1 MATTD
6 LLEAVLPQ
14 EGWYCIVGL
23 KQEGQGRPKQ
33 VFVQT
38 IEEAESEI
46 ASLVADRCDV
56 YFACAKFD
64 NDQDGR
70 TQKNSAYF
78 KSFWIDIDCG
88 VDKDISGK
96 GYLDQATGLA
106 ELKKFCEAVM
116 LPLPT
121 VVNSG
126 RGIHAY
132 WRLAETISR
141 ADWKPVAERLKALC
155 EEHKFRADPSRTAD
169 SASILRVPET
179 FNYKQEPALPVSI
192 LQLQPETPY
201 EDIKMAIGVLIAP
214 DYIPRQFSAAT
225 QAAMNN
231 RQSRF
236 KTILIKTTESK
247 GCKQLEHIAI
257 NQADIEEPLWRA
269 GLSIAHAC
277 VDAEEA
283 IHIISSN
290 HPEYDA
296 AQTEK
301 KAQSTKG
308 PYTCATFEK
317 LNPEGC
323 KECIHKGKISSP
335 IQLGSEIAVSEPNTP
350 VVAETADGVKQK
362 FVIPEFPFPYFR
374 GKNGG
379 VYKQGVDDD
388 EDAVMIY
395 EHDLYIVKRLHDPA
409 KGESVWIR
417 AHFPQDGVK
426 EFAMPANDLM
436 AFEKLKDKLGWYG
449 VYGPKKQMEGITSFL
464 ISCAKDL
471 QHKQRTEIMRT
482 QFGWTDNNAE
492 FILGD
497 KEISADKVSYS
508 PPSSATGNLANWMQP
523 TGLLEE
529 WQKVANIYNQEGF
542 EPHAFGFFTAFGAP
556 LLKHLN
562 LRGAIINL
570 VNNTSGTGKSTI
582 LKMCN
587 SVYGHPD
594 ELMLQWKDTPNAMM
608 HRLGIMNNLPV
619 TIDEITKLS
628 GDAFSDLAYGIS
640 QGRGKNRMMQHAN
653 AERINSTKWATMALC
668 SSNASFQDKL
678 AALKATPDGEFMR
691 LFEYRIE
698 MTDKINKEDAD
709 VLFNKLYANYGH
721 AGQTYIK
728 YLVDNLEDALNTV
741 QGVQQ
746 KLDEEIGLTN
756 RERFWSAVVACNI
769 AGGLMAKDLEIIP
782 DFNIGRVY
790 RWAVKEVK
798 IMRSEV
804 KAPSANNQ
812 ASVIGE
818 FMNEHRASTLVI
830 NAQAD
835 ARSGMEQLP
844 IVEPRFNDLFVR
856 IEPDEKLLYI
866 NAKQLRGYCSKH
878 QITLKEVLKGLETD
892 GIYLGQIK
900 KRLSKGT
907 KIPSSPID
915 AYKFNLAKG
924 NFLDTDTYIEA
935 AKNAPDVDPRAEL
948 QN

>member
-6 LLEAVLPQ
+6 LLNAVLPP

-23 KQEGQGRPKQ
+23 NQEGRPRQ
-33 VFVQT
+33 TFVKT
-38 IEEAESEI
+38 LVEADEEITNLLLEKY
-46 ASLVADRCDV
+46 DV
-56 YFACAKFD
+56 YFACAKYE
-64 NDQDGR
+64 NDEDGR

-78 KSFWIDIDCG
+78 KSFWLDVDCG
-88 VDKDISGK
+88 PDKDLTGK
-96 GYLDQATGLA
+96 GYIDQATGLA
-106 ELKKFCEAVM
+106 ELKKFCETVM

-121 VVNSG
+121 IVNSG

-141 ADWKPVAERLKALC
+141 SDWKPVADRLKALC
-155 EEHKFRADPSRTAD
+155 EEHGFRGDPSRTAE

-179 FNYKQEPALPVSI
+179 LNFKQDPPLPVSI
-192 LQLQPETPY
+192 LQLEAETPY
-201 EDIKMAIGVLIAP
+201 EDIKAIIGVLIAP

-225 QAAMNN
+225 QAAMSN

-236 KTILIKTTESK
+236 RTILMKTTEGK
-247 GCKQLEHIAI
+247 GCAQLEHIAI

-296 AQTEK
+296 AQTER

-317 LNPEGC
+317 LHPEGC
-323 KECIHKGKISSP
+323 SQCPHKGQISSP
-335 IQLGSEIAVSEPNTP
+335 IQLGSEIAAAPKDAPIIEKTP
-350 VVAETADGVKQK
+350 SGEQK
-362 FVIPEFPFPYFR
+362 FRVPEFPFPYFR

-379 VYKQGVDDD
+379 VYRQGAD
-388 EDAVMIY
+388 EDDGPELVY

-409 KGESVWIR
+409 RGECVWIR

-426 EFAMPANDLM
+426 EFALPATELM
-436 AFEKLKDKLGWYG
+436 AFEQLKQKLGFHSI
-449 VYGPKKQMEGITSFL
+449 YGPKKQMDNIMSYL
-464 ISCAKDL
+464 ISAAKDL
-471 QHKQRTEIMRT
+471 QHRERTEIMRT
-482 QFGWTDNNAE
+482 QFGWTDSNKE

-497 KEISADKVSYS
+497 REITAAADTYS
-508 PPSSATGNLANWMQP
+508 PPSSSTGNLATWMSP
-523 TGLLEE
+523 KGSLKE
-529 WQKVANIYNQEGF
+529 WQKVANVYNQEGF
-542 EPHAFGFFTAFGAP
+542 EPHAFGFFTAFGSP

-594 ELMLQWKDTPNAMM
+594 ELMLQWKDTMNAMV

-628 GDAFSDLAYGIS
+628 GDHFSDLAYGIS
-640 QGRGKNRMMQHAN
+640 QGRGKNRMQQHSN
-653 AERINSTKWATMALC
+653 AERINLTKWATMALC

-698 MTDKINKEDAD
+698 MTDKISKEEAD
-709 VLFNKLYANYGH
+709 VVFNKLYNNYGH
-721 AGQTYIK
+721 AGQEYIK
-728 YLVDNLEDALNTV
+728 YLVGNLEDAINTV
-741 QGVQQ
+741 LQVQQ
-746 KLDEEIGLTN
+746 KIDEEIGLTN

-769 AGGLMAKDLEIIP
+769 AGALMAKDIGIIP
-782 DFNIGRVY
+782 DFDIGRVY
-790 RWAVKEVK
+790 RWAIAEVK
-798 IMRSEV
+798 AMRSEI
-804 KAPSANNQ
+804 KAPTANNQ

-830 NAQAD
+830 NAKVD
-835 ARSGMEQLP
+835 GRTGMEQLP
-844 IVEPRFNDLFVR
+844 IVEPKFNDLFVR
-856 IEPDEKLLYI
+856 IEPDDKFLYI
-866 NAKQLRGYCSKH
+866 NAKQLRAYCSKN
-878 QITLKEVLKGLETD
+878 QITLKDILKGLEADT
-892 GIYLGQIK
+892 IYLGLVK

-907 KIPSSPID
+907 KIPSSPVD
-915 AYKFNLAKG
+915 AYKFDLNKG
-924 NFLDTDTYIEA
+924 HFLDTDTFIEA
-935 AKNAPDVDPRAEL
+935 AKQVPDVDPRAEL

>member
-6 LLEAVLPQ
+6 LLNAVLPQ

-23 KQEGQGRPKQ
+23 KQEGRPRQ
-33 VFVQT
+33 TFVQT
-38 IEEAESEI
+38 IEEAENEI
-46 ASLVADRCDV
+46 ANLLTEKYET
-56 YFACAKFD
+56 YFACAKYD

-70 TQKNSAYF
+70 TQKNSTYF

-96 GYLDQATGLA
+96 GYLDQATGLT
-106 ELKKFCEAVM
+106 ELKKFCEAIN

-141 ADWKPVAERLKALC
+141 AEWKPVADRFKALC
-155 EEHKFRADPSRTAD
+155 EEHKFRADPSRTAE

-179 FNYKQEPALPVSI
+179 LNFKQDPPLPVAI
-192 LQLQPETPY
+192 LQLADETPY
-201 EDIKMAIGVLIAP
+201 EDIKAAIGVLIAP
-214 DYIPRQFSAAT
+214 DYIPRQLSAVT
-225 QAAMNN
+225 QAAMSN

-236 KTILIKTTESK
+236 RTILMKTTEGK
-247 GCKQLEHIAI
+247 GCAQLEHIAI

-269 GLSIAHAC
+269 GLSIAAHC
-277 VDAEEA
+277 VDADEA

-290 HPEYDA
+290 HPQYS
-296 AQTEK
+296 AQETER
-301 KAQSTKG
+301 KALSTKG
-308 PYTCATFEK
+308 PYTCSTFEK
-317 LNPEGC
+317 LNPTGC
-323 KECIHKGKISSP
+323 SECPHKGQITSP
-335 IQLGSEIAVSEPNTP
+335 ILLGSEIAAAPKDAP
-350 VVAETADGVKQK
+350 IIQETVNGAKEVFK
-362 FVIPEFPFPYFR
+362 VPEFPFPYFR

-379 VYKQGVDDD
+379 IYRQGSDEE
-388 EDAVMIY
+388 EDATLVY

-409 KGESVWIR
+409 RGESVWIR

-436 AFEKLKDKLGWYG
+436 ALDKLKDKLGWHG
-449 VYGPKKQMEGITSFL
+449 VYGSKKQMENITSFL
-464 ISCAKDL
+464 IACAKDL

-482 QFGWTDNNAE
+482 QFGWTENNAE

-497 KEISADKVSYS
+497 KEITAEKISYS
-508 PPSSATGNLANWMQP
+508 PPSASTGSLATFMEPVG
-523 TGLLEE
+523 TLEG
-529 WQKVANIYNQEGF
+529 WQEVIKVYDQEGF

-582 LKMCN
+582 LKACN

-594 ELMLQWKDTPNAMM
+594 ELMLQWKDTLNSMI

-628 GDAFSDLAYGIS
+628 GDNFSDLAYGIS
-640 QGRGKNRMMQHAN
+640 QGRGKNRMQQHSN
-653 AERINSTKWATMALC
+653 AERINLTKWATIALC

-698 MTDKINKEDAD
+698 QTDILSKEEAD
-709 VLFNKLYANYGH
+709 VLFNKLYSNYGQ
-721 AGQTYIK
+721 AGQQYIK
-728 YLVDNLEDALNTV
+728 YLVDNLEDAIDTV
-741 QGVQQ
+741 IQVQQ

-769 AGGLMAKDLEIIP
+769 AGALLAKDIGVLP
-782 DFNIGRVY
+782 DFDIGRVY
-790 RWAVKEVK
+790 RWVVKEVK

-804 KAPSANNQ
+804 KAPTATNQ

-818 FMNEHRASTLVI
+818 FMNENRASTLVI
-830 NAQAD
+830 NAKVD
-835 ARSGMEQLP
+835 GRTGMEQLP

-866 NAKQLRGYCSKH
+866 NAKQLRQYCSKN
-878 QITLKEVLKGLETD
+878 QITLKEVLKGLEVD
-892 GIYLGQIK
+892 GIYLAQIK

-907 KIPSSPID
+907 KIPSSPVD
-915 AYKFNLAKG
+915 AYKFDLSKG
-924 NFLDTDTYIEA
+924 NFLDAETYIEA
-935 AKNAPDVDPRAEL
+935 AKNVTDVDPRTEL
-948 QN
+948 QS

>member
-6 LLEAVLPQ
+6 LLNAVLPP

-23 KQEGQGRPKQ
+23 KQEGHPKQ
-33 VFVQT
+33 VFIKTVA
-38 IEEAESEI
+38 EAEAEI
-46 ASLVADRCDV
+46 DKLLVDKYDV
-56 YFACAKFD
+56 YFACAKYE
-64 NDQDGR
+64 NDEDGR

-78 KSFWIDIDCG
+78 KSFWLDIDCG
-88 VDKDISGK
+88 SDKELTGK
-96 GYLDQATGLA
+96 GYIDQATGLE
-106 ELKKFCEAVM
+106 ELKKFCATVT

-121 VVNSG
+121 IVNSG

-141 ADWKPVAERLKALC
+141 SDWKPVADRLKALC
-155 EEHKFRADPSRTAD
+155 EEHGFRGDPSRTAE

-179 FNYKQEPALPVSI
+179 LNFKQDPPLPVSI
-192 LQLQPETPY
+192 LQLEAETPY
-201 EDIKMAIGVLIAP
+201 EDIKSIIGVLIAP
-214 DYIPRQFSAAT
+214 DYIPRQFSAAS
-225 QAAMNN
+225 QAAMSN

-236 KTILIKTTESK
+236 RTILMKTTEGK
-247 GCKQLEHIAI
+247 GCAQLEHIAI

-296 AQTEK
+296 AQTER

-323 KECIHKGKISSP
+323 SQCSHKGQISSP
-335 IQLGSEIAVSEPNTP
+335 IQLGSEIAAAPKDAPIVEKTP
-350 VVAETADGVKQK
+350 SGEQK
-362 FVIPEFPFPYFR
+362 FRVPEFPFPYFR

-379 VYKQGVDDD
+379 VYRQGAD
-388 EDAVMIY
+388 EDDGPELVY

-409 KGESVWIR
+409 RGECVWIR

-426 EFAMPANDLM
+426 EFALPATELM
-436 AFEKLKDKLGWYG
+436 AFEQLKQKLGFHSI
-449 VYGPKKQMEGITSFL
+449 YGPKKQMDSIMSYL
-464 ISCAKDL
+464 ISAAKEL
-471 QHKQRTEIMRT
+471 QHKERTEIMRT
-482 QFGWTDNNAE
+482 QFGWTDSNKE

-497 KEISADKVSYS
+497 REITAAGDTYS
-508 PPSSATGNLANWMQP
+508 PPSSSTGNLATWMSP
-523 TGLLEE
+523 KGSLKE
-529 WQKVANIYNQEGF
+529 WQQVANIYNQEGF
-542 EPHAFGFFTAFGAP
+542 EPHAFGFFTAFGSP

-594 ELMLQWKDTPNAMM
+594 ELMLQWKDTMNAMV

-628 GDAFSDLAYGIS
+628 GDHFSDLAYGIS
-640 QGRGKNRMMQHAN
+640 QGRGKNRMQQHSN
-653 AERINSTKWATMALC
+653 AERINLTKWATMALC

-698 MTDKINKEDAD
+698 MTDRISKEEAD
-709 VLFNKLYANYGH
+709 VVFNKLYANYGH
-721 AGQTYIK
+721 AGQEYIK
-728 YLVDNLEDALNTV
+728 YLVGNLEDAINTV
-741 QGVQQ
+741 LQVQQ
-746 KLDEEIGLTN
+746 KIDEEIGLTN

-769 AGGLMAKDLEIIP
+769 AGALMAKDIGIIP
-782 DFNIGRVY
+782 DFDIGRVY
-790 RWAVKEVK
+790 RWAIAEVK
-798 IMRSEV
+798 AMRSEI
-804 KAPSANNQ
+804 KAPTANNQ

-830 NAQAD
+830 NAKVD
-835 ARSGMEQLP
+835 GRTGMEQLP
-844 IVEPRFNDLFVR
+844 IVEPKFNDLFVR
-856 IEPDEKLLYI
+856 IEPDDKLLYI
-866 NAKQLRGYCSKH
+866 NAKQLRGYCSKN
-878 QITLKEVLKGLETD
+878 QITLKDILKGLEADT
-892 GIYLGQIK
+892 IYLGLVK

-907 KIPSSPID
+907 KIPSSPVD
-915 AYKFNLAKG
+915 AYKFDLNKG
-924 NFLDTDTYIEA
+924 HFLDTDTFIEA
-935 AKNAPDVDPRAEL
+935 AKQVPDVDPRAEL

>member
-1 MATTD
+1 MATID
-6 LLEAVLPQ
+6 LLNAVLPP

-23 KQEGQGRPKQ
+23 KQEGRPRQ
-33 VFVQT
+33 TFVQT
-38 IEEAESEI
+38 IEEAEAEI
-46 ASLVADRCDV
+46 ASLVNEQYNA
-56 YFACAKFD
+56 YFACAKYE

-70 TQKNSAYF
+70 TQKNSTYF

-96 GYLDQATGLA
+96 GYLDQATGLI
-106 ELKKFCEAVM
+106 ELKKFCKATN

-126 RGIHAY
+126 QGIHAY

-141 ADWKPVAERLKALC
+141 AEWKPVADRLKALC
-155 EEHKFRADPSRTAD
+155 EEHKFRADPSRTAE
-169 SASILRVPET
+169 SASILRVSET
-179 FNYKQEPALPVSI
+179 FNFKQDPPLPVSI
-192 LQLQPETPY
+192 LQLADETPY
-201 EDIKMAIGVLIAP
+201 EDIKGAIGVLIAP
-214 DYIPRQFSAAT
+214 DYIPRQLSAVT
-225 QAAMNN
+225 QAAMSN

-236 KTILIKTTESK
+236 RTILMKTTEGK
-247 GCKQLEHIAI
+247 GCAQLEHIAI

-269 GLSIAHAC
+269 GLSIAAHC
-277 VDAEEA
+277 VDADEA

-290 HPEYDA
+290 HPQYS
-296 AQTEK
+296 AQETER
-301 KAQSTKG
+301 KALSTKG

-317 LNPEGC
+317 LNPPGC
-323 KECIHKGKISSP
+323 AECPHKGSISSP
-335 IQLGSEIAVSEPNTP
+335 ILLGSEIAAAPKDAPIVEETP
-350 VVAETADGVKQK
+350 KGTKQTYH
-362 FVIPEFPFPYFR
+362 VPEFPFPYFR
-374 GKNGG
+374 GKNSGI
-379 VYKQGVDDD
+379 YRQGSDEE
-388 EDAVMIY
+388 EDATLVY

-409 KGESVWIR
+409 RGESVWIR

-436 AFEKLKDKLGWYG
+436 ALDKLKDKLGWHG
-449 VYGPKKQMEGITSFL
+449 VYGSKKQMENITSFL
-464 ISCAKDL
+464 IACAKDL
-471 QHKQRTEIMRT
+471 QHRQRTEIMRT
-482 QFGWTDNNAE
+482 QFGWTEDNAE

-497 KEISADKVSYS
+497 KEITAEKISYS
-508 PPSSATGNLANWMQP
+508 PPSASTGSLATFMEPVG
-523 TGLLEE
+523 TLEG
-529 WQKVANIYNQEGF
+529 WQEVIKVYDQDGF

-582 LKMCN
+582 LKACN

-594 ELMLQWKDTPNAMM
+594 ELMLQWKDTLNSMI

-628 GDAFSDLAYGIS
+628 GDNFSDLAYGIS
-640 QGRGKNRMMQHAN
+640 QGRGKNRMQQHSN
-653 AERINSTKWATMALC
+653 AERVNLTKWATIALC

-698 MTDKINKEDAD
+698 QTDILPKEKAD
-709 VLFNKLYANYGH
+709 VLFNSLYANYGH
-721 AGQTYIK
+721 AGQQYIK
-728 YLVDNLEDALNTV
+728 YLVDNLEDAIDTV
-741 QGVQQ
+741 VQVQQ

-769 AGGLMAKDLEIIP
+769 AGALLAKDIGVLP
-782 DFNIGRVY
+782 DFDIGRVY
-790 RWAVKEVK
+790 RWVVKEVK
-798 IMRSEV
+798 VMRSEV
-804 KAPSANNQ
+804 KAPTATNQ
-812 ASVIGE
+812 SSVIGE

-830 NAQAD
+830 NAQVD
-835 ARSGMEQLP
+835 NRTGMEQLP
-844 IVEPRFNDLFVR
+844 IVEPKFNDLFVR

-866 NAKQLRGYCSKH
+866 NAKQLRQYCAKH

-892 GIYLGQIK
+892 GIYLAQIK

-907 KIPSSPID
+907 KIPSSPVD
-915 AYKFNLAKG
+915 AYKFDLSKG
-924 NFLDTDTYIEA
+924 NFLDAEVFIEA
-935 AKNAPDVDPRAEL
+935 AKNVADVDPRAEL
-948 QN
+948 QS

>member
-6 LLEAVLPQ
+6 LLNAVLPT

-23 KQEGQGRPKQ
+23 KQEGRPRQ

-38 IEEAESEI
+38 IEEAEDEI
-46 ASLVADRCDV
+46 TNLLADKYDA
-56 YFACAKFD
+56 YFACAKYE

-78 KSFWIDIDCG
+78 KSFWLDVDCG

-106 ELKKFCEAVM
+106 ELKKFCEAIN

-126 RGIHAY
+126 RGVHAY
-132 WRLAETISR
+132 WRLAETIGR
-141 ADWKPVAERLKALC
+141 AEWKPVADRLKALC
-155 EEHKFRADPSRTAD
+155 EEHKFRADPSRTAE

-179 FNYKQEPALPVSI
+179 LNFKQDPPLPVSI
-192 LQLQPETPY
+192 LQLENETPY
-201 EDIKMAIGVLIAP
+201 EDIKACIGVLIAP
-214 DYIPRQFSAAT
+214 DYIPRQFSATT
-225 QAAMNN
+225 QAAMSN

-236 KTILIKTTESK
+236 RTILMKTTEGK
-247 GCKQLEHIAI
+247 GCAQLEHIAI

-296 AQTEK
+296 AQTER

-317 LNPEGC
+317 LHPEGC
-323 KECIHKGKISSP
+323 SQCPHKGEISSP
-335 IQLGSEIAVSEPNTP
+335 IQLGSEIAAAPKDAQIVEKTP
-350 VVAETADGVKQK
+350 SGEQK
-362 FVIPEFPFPYFR
+362 FRVPEFPFPYFR

-379 VYKQGVDDD
+379 VYRQGSDEE
-388 EDAVMIY
+388 EDATLVY

-436 AFEKLKDKLGWYG
+436 SIDKLKDKLGWHG
-449 VYGPKKQMEGITSFL
+449 VYGSKKQMENITSFL
-464 ISCAKDL
+464 IASAKDL

-482 QFGWTDNNAE
+482 QFGWTEDNAE

-497 KEISADKVSYS
+497 KEITAEKISYS
-508 PPSSATGNLANWMQP
+508 PPSSSTGSLANFMEP
-523 TGLLEE
+523 VGTLEE
-529 WQKVANIYNQEGF
+529 WQEVIKVYDQEGF
-542 EPHAFGFFTAFGAP
+542 EPHAFGLFTAFGAP

-582 LKMCN
+582 LKACN

-594 ELMLQWKDTPNAMM
+594 ELMLQWKDTLNSMI

-628 GDAFSDLAYGIS
+628 GDNFSDLAYGIS
-640 QGRGKNRMMQHAN
+640 QGRGKNRMQQHSN
-653 AERINSTKWATMALC
+653 AERINLTKWATIALC

-698 MTDKINKEDAD
+698 QTDILSKEVAD
-709 VLFNKLYANYGH
+709 VLFNKLYSNYGH
-721 AGQTYIK
+721 AGQQYIK
-728 YLVDNLEDALNTV
+728 YLVDNLEDAINTV
-741 QGVQQ
+741 VQVQQ

-769 AGGLMAKDLEIIP
+769 AGALLAKDIGVLP
-782 DFNIGRVY
+782 DFDIGRVY
-790 RWAVKEVK
+790 RWVVKEVK

-804 KAPSANNQ
+804 KAPSASNQ

-830 NAQAD
+830 NAQVD
-835 ARSGMEQLP
+835 NRTGMEQLP
-844 IVEPRFNDLFVR
+844 IVEPKFNDLFVR

-866 NAKQLRGYCSKH
+866 NAKQLRQYCSKH
-878 QITLKEVLKGLETD
+878 QITLKEVLKGLEAD
-892 GIYLGQIK
+892 GIYLAQIK

-907 KIPSSPID
+907 KIPSSPVD
-915 AYKFNLAKG
+915 AYKFDLSKG
-924 NFLDTDTYIEA
+924 NFLDAETYIEA
-935 AKNAPDVDPRAEL
+935 AKNVPDVDPRAEL
-948 QN
+948 QS

>member
-1 MATTD
+1 MATTE
-6 LLEAVLPQ
+6 LLSAVLPP

-23 KQEGQGRPKQ
+23 KQEGHPRQI
-33 VFVQT
+33 FVKS
-38 IEEAESEI
+38 IVEAEDEI
-46 ASLVADRCDV
+46 LNLVAQKYDV
-56 YFACAKFD
+56 YFACAKYE
-64 NDQDGR
+64 NDDDGR
-70 TQKNSAYF
+70 TQKNSTYF
-78 KSFWIDIDCG
+78 KSFWLDIDCG
-88 VDKDISGK
+88 IDKDLTGK
-96 GYLDQATGLA
+96 GYVDQATGLE
-106 ELKKFCEAVM
+106 ELKKFCDATL
-116 LPLPT
+116 LPLPSI
-121 VVNSG
+121 VNSG

-132 WRLAETISR
+132 WRLTETVSR
-141 ADWKPVAERLKALC
+141 SQWKPVADRIKALC
-155 EEHKFRADPSRTAD
+155 EEHKFRADPSRTAE

-179 FNYKQEPALPVSI
+179 FNYKQDPPLPVAI
-192 LQLQPETPY
+192 IKLEPEMPY
-201 EDIKMAIGVLIAP
+201 EDITMAIGVLVAP
-214 DYIPRQFSAAT
+214 DYMPRQFSSTSSAAN
-225 QAAMNN
+225 NN

-236 KTILIKTTESK
+236 RTIMMKTTEGK
-247 GCKQLEHIAI
+247 GCGQIEYIAL
-257 NQADIEEPLWRA
+257 NQETIEEPLWRA

-277 VDAEEA
+277 IDADEA
-283 IHIISSN
+283 IHIISRN
-290 HPEYDA
+290 HPEYSSS
-296 AQTEK
+296 QTEK
-301 KAQSTKG
+301 KAASTKG
-308 PYTCATFEK
+308 PYTCITFEK

-323 KECIHKGKISSP
+323 KECSHKGMLSSP
-335 IQLGSEIAVSEPNTP
+335 IQLGSEIAVAKKDALIVEEISEGITQ
-350 VVAETADGVKQK
+350 VFK
-362 FVIPEFPFPYFR
+362 IPEYPFPYFR

-379 VYKQGVDDD
+379 VYRQAIEED
-388 EDAVMIY
+388 EEATLVY

-409 KGESVWIR
+409 KGESIWIR
-417 AHFPQDGVK
+417 LHLPQDGVK

-436 AFEKLKDKLGWYG
+436 APEKLRDVLGWHG
-449 VYGPKKQMEGITSFL
+449 VYGPKKQMESIMGYL

-482 QFGWTDNNAE
+482 QFGWTEDNSA

-497 KEISADKVSYS
+497 KEITASGSSYS
-508 PPSSATGNLANWMQP
+508 PPSSITGDLANRMTP
-523 TGLLEE
+523 IGTLAE
-529 WQKVANIYNQEGF
+529 WQEVVQVYNQAEF

-570 VNNTSGTGKSTI
+570 VNNTSGTGKSTV

-587 SVYGHPD
+587 SVYGHPE
-594 ELMLQWKDTPNAMM
+594 ELMLQWKDTMNSMI
-608 HRLGIMNNLPV
+608 HRLGVMNNLPV

-628 GDAFSDLAYGIS
+628 GDNFSDLAYGIS

-653 AERINSTKWATMALC
+653 AERINSTKWSTIALC

-678 AALKATPDGEFMR
+678 AALKSTPDGEFMR

-698 MTDKINKEDAD
+698 MTNALSKEEAD
-709 VLFNKLYANYGH
+709 VVFNKLHSNYGH
-721 AGQTYIK
+721 AGQEYIK
-728 YLVDNLEDALNTV
+728 YLVGNLEDAINTV
-741 QGVQQ
+741 AQVQQ
-746 KLDEEIGLTN
+746 KIDAEIGLTN

-769 AGGLMAKDLEIIP
+769 AGALLAKDLGLIG
-782 DFNIGRVY
+782 DFDIGRVY
-790 RWAVKEVK
+790 RWAINEVK
-798 IMRSEV
+798 VMRTEI
-804 KAPSANNQ
+804 KAPTANNQ

-866 NAKQLRGYCSKH
+866 NAKQLRSYCAKN

-915 AYKFNLAKG
+915 AYKFNLANG
-924 NFLDTDTYIEA
+924 NFLDADTFIEA
-935 AKNAPDVDPRAEL
+935 AKQVLDVHPQIKL
-948 QN
+948 